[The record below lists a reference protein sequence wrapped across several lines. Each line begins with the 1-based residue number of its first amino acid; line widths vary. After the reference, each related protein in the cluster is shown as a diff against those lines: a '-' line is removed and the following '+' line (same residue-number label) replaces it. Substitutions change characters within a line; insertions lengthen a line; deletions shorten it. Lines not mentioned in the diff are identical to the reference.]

1 MCYNLAMATKLSVV
15 INTLNEGSLLPRV
28 MASVKNLA
36 DEIVIVDM
44 ESDDNTQEVAR
55 NLGAKVFTHKRLKY
69 VEPARN
75 FAVSKATG
83 DWVLVLDVDEEV
95 SPELAKYI
103 KKVIE
108 GDKADYCRVPRKN
121 MIFGHWMKYSRWWPD
136 YNVRLFKKGFVSW
149 NEIIHAVPMTQGRG
163 MDFDDRNELAIIHHH
178 YDSIEKYL
186 EHMNRYTS
194 VQSELKI
201 KGGYKFSWRDMLV
214 RPANEFLSRY
224 FGGEGYKDGVYGLA
238 LSLLQSFSE
247 LVLYLKIWQT
257 DKFKDQNIKLSE
269 VVTEMRERERDL
281 HYWQGDSMYK
291 ESGNLKDR
299 VIRKLR
305 I

>member
-1 MCYNLAMATKLSVV
+1 MATKLSVV

-28 MASVKNLA
+28 IASVKDLA
-36 DEIVIVDM
+36 DEIVVVDM
-44 ESDDNTQEVAR
+44 ESDDNTQEVAKK
-55 NLGAKVFTHKRLKY
+55 LGAKIFTHKRLKY

-83 DWVLVLDVDEEV
+83 DWVLVLDADEEV
-95 SPELAKYI
+95 SPEMAKYV

-163 MDFDDRNELAIIHHH
+163 MDFDAKEDLAIIHHH

-194 VQSELKI
+194 VQAELKI

-224 FGGEGYKDGVYGLA
+224 FGGEGYKDGIYGLA

-247 LVLYLKIWQT
+247 LVLYLKIWQA

-269 VVTEMRERERDL
+269 IITEMRERERDL

-299 VIRKLR
+299 VIRKFR